1 MSAEEMRKTIDLLK
15 LDSRSNLFEARP
27 PSRSDIQHR
36 QNMQDIRQG
45 RGLTPLFVA
54 LGYNRSDAEE
64 LAVESYNNIG
74 DSAHLRELLNT
85 LAQIGILAQKYGMNA
100 VAQQVQSHDMGI
112 WYDQLTKHDWDELE
126 ARQAQMPDG
135 GGEDEDIVDWLYSQN
150 ISDLDN
156 VDRILGHRSVASTI
170 SAVTDKLGD
179 PDELVHDFFSLATNN
194 VGADDDDNYDDVGIM
209 YSDHDSEL
217 VSAYRKLYEI
227 LFNTRP
233 KVRGRDY

>member
-135 GGEDEDIVDWLYSQN
+135 GGEDIADWLDSQN

-194 VGADDDDNYDDVGIM
+194 VGADDDDNYVGIM

-217 VSAYRKLYEI
+217 LSAYRKLYEI

>member
-100 VAQQVQSHDMGI
+100 VAQQVQSHDMEI

-135 GGEDEDIVDWLYSQN
+135 GGEDIADWLDSQN

>member
-100 VAQQVQSHDMGI
+100 VAQQVQSHDMEI

-135 GGEDEDIVDWLYSQN
+135 GGEDIADWLDSQN

-233 KVRGRDY
+233 EVRGRDY